1 MPAASG
7 CTTSKLRSSL
17 WIFRIVSRH
26 CFLFISCDLP
36 CSGRHLTFMLTSH
49 VNSTWL
55 GPVSETYT
63 ICPAGVLQ
71 FAVDDCA
78 SVTAALSVCHRKS
91 WCSGIWA
98 SGNPLAR
105 VPSTQWTNFGDNQY
119 PDECQRKCPRRSLN
133 LAGAC
138 EGPEVEIRTARQS
151 GCHRRV
157 PRPAVHGG

>member
-26 CFLFISCDLP
+26 CLPVHLVRFALQWAVFDFHADLP
-36 CSGRHLTFMLTSH
+36 REFNVARPGLS
-49 VNSTWL
+49 
-55 GPVSETYT
+55 
-63 ICPAGVLQ
+63 PAGVLQ

-78 SVTAALSVCHRKS
+78 SVTVALSVCHRKS
-91 WCSGIWA
+91 WSSGIWA

-105 VPSTQWTNFGDNQY
+105 VPSTQSTNFGDNQY
-119 PDECQRKCPRRSLN
+119 PNECQRKCPKRSLN

-138 EGPEVEIRTARQS
+138 EGPEVEIRTPRQS

-157 PRPAVHGG
+157 ARPAVHGG